1 MPLNEWPLLDR
12 PRWWDRAACR
22 GINPTLFTV
31 SWREAGSDRKD
42 VDQQKA
48 HEAARQVCTGCT
60 VTAECLEEGLRDNDK
75 WTIRAGLT
83 PSQRRPLRS
92 QWIRT
97 HPTTKATA

>member
-1 MPLNEWPLLDR
+1 MALNEWPLPDR

-22 GINPTLFTV
+22 GISPGLFTV
-31 SWREAGSDRKD
+31 SDRGYGSVPEGRRQRSDND
-42 VDQQKA
+42 
-48 HEAARQVCTGCT
+48 AAKQVCNGCT
-60 VTAECLEEGLRDNDK
+60 VAADCLQEGIEQNDK

-83 PSQRRPLRS
+83 PAQRRPLRS